1 MTGRAINPLQTATPI
16 GQSTYKNCLIA
27 GCSFCNNGSAKYP
40 ETWPYYL
47 RDLLGFNSIIDC
59 SQGGAGDHHVYNTV
73 INEIETNGITPNGTC
88 VIIMWPSLDR
98 INVIGQKEL
107 LDYFGVTNPVY
118 QFDAEGKYISVNL
131 WRTDTNFNKNNPLE
145 ALGNLYGKTFD
156 LEGQIIESC
165 LHIIGLYHY
174 LKNKHFK
181 FVFTPYRPIK
191 YATLKDQTLV
201 DQVKSLMDPVEIL
214 GKFADDT
221 NGRISATDWHP
232 TKTTHLEWT
241 KSCLIPYLVEHGF
254 ASSTIGH

>member
-1 MTGRAINPLQTATPI
+1 MTGRAINPLQTITAI

-27 GCSFCNNGSAKYP
+27 GCSFSNNGSAKYP

-47 RDLLGFNSIIDC
+47 KDLLNFKSIIDC

-73 INEIETNGITPNGTC
+73 INEIETNGITPDDTC

-98 INVIGQKEL
+98 INVIGQKAL
-107 LDYFGVTNPVY
+107 LDYFNVTKPVY
-118 QFDAEGKYISVNL
+118 QFDLEGKYVSVNL
-131 WRTDTNFNKNNPLE
+131 WRTDSNFNKNNPLE

-156 LEGQIIESC
+156 AEGQIIESC

-174 LKNKHFK
+174 LKNKQFK

-191 YATLKDQTLV
+191 YSTLKDQTLV
-201 DQVKSLMDPVEIL
+201 NQVKSLMDPVEIL
-214 GKFADDT
+214 GKFADNN

-232 TKTTHLEWT
+232 TKETHLAWT
-241 KSCLIPYLVEHGF
+241 KSCLIPYLVEQGL
-254 ASSTIGH
+254 ATNLYVV